1 MVAGP
6 ATGVGKLGRV
16 IGPGE
21 AWMMAASGT

>member
-6 ATGVGKLGRV
+6 ATRVGKLGPV